1 MVNVPYIVGYVLI
14 LIGLIG
20 AVVPVLPGPFLIWL
34 GALVWAWGDGFVRVG
49 WPTLI
54 VLLLLAIAAWA
65 SDLFLNVVIGRRSG
79 GSWKAILAAIGGGLL
94 GGILFSGVVPVL
106 GTLFGALI
114 GAIAGVFAAE
124 WWDKRDRRA
133 ALTAVRAYISSM
145 IIAAVVE
152 VIVAVSMV
160 GLFAWQAFL

>member
-1 MVNVPYIVGYVLI
+1 MVNVPHIVGYLLI

-34 GALVWAWGDGFVRVG
+34 GALIWAWGDGFVRVG

-54 VLLLLAIAAWA
+54 VLLLLALAAWI

-79 GSWKAILAAIGGGLL
+79 ASWKAILAAIGGGLL

-106 GTLFGALI
+106 GTLLGALI

-133 ALTAVRAYISSM
+133 ALTSVRAYISSM
-145 IIAAVVE
+145 IIAAIVE
-152 VIVAVSMV
+152 IVIAVGMV
-160 GLFAWQAFL
+160 SIFAWQAFI